1 MKRHR
6 PFAFRHAVLAAAT
19 SCLLGSCSLVLEF
32 DECRTDDDC
41 ANSDNETLICNTET
55 ALCETRPDP
64 ADVVCEDFDT
74 CTDLFGEDATCGTQ
88 GRCAMLTSDECTKVL
103 RPSGAAPDEIV
114 WIGSILATSEPFGST
129 VIPIENAIELAV
141 DDFNSVTSLPDGRQV
156 GLIACD
162 SGGSSST
169 AAAAATHLIDDVGVP
184 AIIGPALS
192 GELLSLA
199 PTVVDSGTFMISPS
213 ATAASIAELA
223 DSGLIWRTISS
234 DAVQANAIADR
245 IASLDPA
252 PRSILVLAKNDAYG
266 VGLFEP
272 MVQRLAAQLPG
283 VPTGSLLYPDP
294 VGLDDEEI
302 QRDYAAVIAEGFAQE
317 ADTIVF
323 LGASEVLE
331 VLRAYLLA
339 WNNTGIP
346 LPRFVVSHG
355 AVPSLLLA
363 PELVADSFAPTLM
376 DSLEGVSPSVQDPAN
391 FEAFNIRYRV
401 VFSDANPLS
410 ASPLGYDAALVTLLG
425 MVAGGADRGVDIAS
439 AMPRLADT
447 SGTAVPM
454 GSVQAVLDARELLV
468 SGANL
473 DIGGVSGPLDFDLVA
488 GEISSNYVGWD
499 VVPQTEGSPQGQ
511 LVPRRAYIL
520 DSATQGAWTDL

>member
-1 MKRHR
+1 MNRLR
-6 PFAFRHAVLAAAT
+6 PLAFRHALLAAAT

-32 DECRTDDDC
+32 DECRTNDDC
-41 ANSDNETLICNTET
+41 LNVNGDALVCNPDS
-55 ALCETRPDP
+55 LVCEARPEP
-64 ADVVCEDFDT
+64 ADVVCEDFNA
-74 CTDLFGEDATCGTQ
+74 CTELYGEDATCGAQ
-88 GRCAMLTSDECTKVL
+88 GRCALLTSDECTKVL
-103 RPSGAAPDEIV
+103 RPSGADPDEIV
-114 WIGSILATSEPFGST
+114 WIGSILATSEPFTST
-129 VIPIENAIELAV
+129 VVPIENAIELAI
-141 DDFNSVTSLPDGRQV
+141 DDFNSVTSLPDGRKV
-156 GLIACD
+156 GWIACD
-162 SGGSSST
+162 SAGSP
-169 AAAAATHLIDDVGVP
+169 AAAAAAAEHLIDEVGVP

-192 GELLSLA
+192 EEVLALA
-199 PTVVDSGTFMISPS
+199 PTVVESGTFMISPS
-213 ATAASIAELA
+213 ATAASIAGLD

-245 IASLDPA
+245 LASLDP
-252 PRSILVLAKNDAYG
+252 PPQSILILAKNDAYG

-272 MVQRLAAQLPG
+272 MIQRLAAQLPG

-294 VGLDDEEI
+294 VGLETDEIE
-302 QRDYAAVIAEGFAQE
+302 RAYATVIAEGFAQE

-323 LGASEVLE
+323 LGASEVVE

-339 WNNTGIP
+339 WNNTGVP

-355 AVPSLLLA
+355 AVPSLLSA
-363 PELVADSFAPTLM
+363 TGLVADSFAPTLM
-376 DSLEGVSPSVQDPAN
+376 ASLEGVSPAIQDPTN

-425 MVAGGADRGVDIAS
+425 MVAGGADGGVDIAS
-439 AMPRLADT
+439 AMPRLADAT
-447 SGTAVPM
+447 GTPVAM
-454 GSVQAVLDARELLV
+454 GNVQAVLDARELLV

-499 VVPQTEGSPQGQ
+499 VIPLSADSPQGQ
-511 LVPRRAYIL
+511 LVPRRGYVL
-520 DSATQGAWTDL
+520 DSATQGAWVEL